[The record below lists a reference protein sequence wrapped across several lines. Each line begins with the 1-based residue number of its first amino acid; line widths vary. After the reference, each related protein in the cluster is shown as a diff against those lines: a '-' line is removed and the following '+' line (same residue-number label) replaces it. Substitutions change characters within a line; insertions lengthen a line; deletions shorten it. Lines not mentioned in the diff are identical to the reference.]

1 MKKVLIAD
9 DDFLVR
15 TYLKQMIPWEKH
27 GLFIV
32 GDAKN
37 GAEALELL
45 QRDGADILI
54 ADVSMPI
61 MNGIEL
67 TRRVK
72 KILPSTRILILS
84 CHDDFEYVKEAM
96 KLGIDDYLLKNNL
109 TEETLLDALKKIL
122 DAMSEQPE
130 NDSAIERLA
139 LIGRKKLREDFF
151 SAFDTNGDKLDE
163 LAREAEI
170 PANFQAAAALMIV
183 PQNWLQREQKFTE
196 TERENFFAAF
206 AEMSLNTCKNLAG
219 EKVQPLIFTSQREG
233 FFHWCLIVDTD
244 KPRDIAERLQNFAKL
259 YFNLELKIFLSPT
272 KKNLDGLSD
281 EWQKLYVA
289 RADLFYSDEKIF
301 SAETLPTTTDKIS
314 AELET
319 SARELIDALSFID
332 EDFNDAL
339 KNFREKIFAAK
350 LRPDVLTK
358 FVAELFT
365 EAERD
370 LLPSPSQAENFSDW
384 FARLENFLRELR
396 GRQGRDRLHPAIRL
410 ALRFIDEHYREDI
423 SQTTVADDVHLNASY
438 FSSLFKKSLG
448 QGFAE
453 YLTELRIERVKER
466 LATSSEKIKVI
477 ATSEGF
483 RDAQYFVKIF
493 KKTTGLTPSEYR
505 QKFFR
510 PL

>member
-15 TYLKQMIPWEKH
+15 TYLKQMIPWEEH

-122 DAMSEQPE
+122 DALDVQPE

-151 SAFDTNGDKLDE
+151 TAFDTGNGKLDE
-163 LAREAEI
+163 LARDAGF
-170 PANFQAAAALMIV
+170 NSTFQAVAVMMIV
-183 PQNWLQREQKFTE
+183 PENFREREQNFTE

-219 EKVQPLIFTSQREG
+219 EKVQPLIFTSQRDG

-244 KPRDIAERLQNFAKL
+244 KPREIAERLQTFAKL
-259 YFNLELKIFLSPT
+259 YFNLSLKIFLSPT
-272 KKNLDGLSD
+272 KNNLAELAA

-289 RADLFYSDEKIF
+289 RADSFYSDAKIF
-301 SAETLPTTTDKIS
+301 SGEMPTTTDKIS
-314 AELET
+314 EALET

-332 EDFNDAL
+332 EDFADAL
-339 KNFREKIFAAK
+339 KNFREKIYAAK
-350 LRPDVLTK
+350 LRLDVLSK

-365 EAERD
+365 ESERN
-370 LLPSPSQAENFSDW
+370 LLPSPSQSENFSDW
-384 FARLENFLRELR
+384 FSRLENFLRELR

-410 ALRFIDEHYREDI
+410 ALRYIDEHYREDL
-423 SQTTVADDVHLNASY
+423 SQTQVADAVHLNTSY
-438 FSSLFKKSLG
+438 FSTLFKKSLG
-448 QGFAE
+448 LGFAE
-453 YLTELRIERVKER
+453 YLTELRIEHVKER
-466 LATSSEKIKVI
+466 LATTSEKIKAV
-477 ATSEGF
+477 AASEGF
-483 RDAQYFVKIF
+483 RDPQYFVKIF

-505 QKFFR
+505 QKF
-510 PL
+510 LH